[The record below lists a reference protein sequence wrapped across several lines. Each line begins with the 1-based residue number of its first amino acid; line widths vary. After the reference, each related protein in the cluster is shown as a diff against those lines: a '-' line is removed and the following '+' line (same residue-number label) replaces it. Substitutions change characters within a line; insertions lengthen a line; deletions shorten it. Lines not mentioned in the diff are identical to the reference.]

1 MSEFDEEWWK
11 SVEAALAVGQR
22 IAVTSEELNEASD
35 HIVRLLMDASLLLE
49 SGSHATSCFLAI
61 TALEE
66 TAKVHLGI
74 YRRSAEP
81 GPRKKDPLFRHDKK
95 HHIAASP
102 TIAMGSRL
110 QGAIGEKRMHELLEV
125 ARSGGLVK
133 LREASLYVE
142 KVDDKIQLP
151 SVSVTT
157 TTARELLLFAIE
169 SFDDA
174 LVGYTSHSFDLSKV
188 TDELFLRWKDA

>member
-1 MSEFDEEWWK
+1 MSEFEEQWWK
-11 SVEAALAVGQR
+11 SVEGASAVGQG
-22 IAVTSEELNEASD
+22 IAVTSEELNEALD
-35 HIVRLLMDASLLLE
+35 HIVRLLMDASVLLE

-66 TAKVHLGI
+66 TAKIHIGI

-81 GPRKKDPLFRHDKK
+81 APRKRDPLFRHDKK
-95 HHIAASP
+95 HNIAAAP
-102 TIAMGSRL
+102 TVAMGSRL
-110 QGAIGEKRMHELLEV
+110 QAAIGEKRMHELLEV

-133 LREASLYVE
+133 VREASLYVE

-151 SVSVTT
+151 YVSVTT

-169 SFDDA
+169 AFDDT
-174 LVGYTSHSFDLSKV
+174 LVGYTNHSFDLSKV
-188 TDELFLRWKDA
+188 TDELFLRWKDR